1 MTKWISEHALEMLYC
16 LVPVFVLLLYLSG
29 VSYVCCFVLRVF
41 DFVSRVVVCVFAV
54 YSFLLLFRVFVCVL
68 LDID

>member
-1 MTKWISEHALEMLYC
+1 MTKWISEHALDILYY
-16 LVPVFVLLLYLSG
+16 LVPVFVFLLYLSG

-54 YSFLLLFRVFVCVL
+54 YSSKSLFRVFVCVV